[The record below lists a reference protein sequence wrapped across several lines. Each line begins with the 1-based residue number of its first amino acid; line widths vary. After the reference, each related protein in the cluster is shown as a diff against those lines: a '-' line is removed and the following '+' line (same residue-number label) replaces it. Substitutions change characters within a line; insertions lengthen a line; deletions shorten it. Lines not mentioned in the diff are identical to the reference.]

1 MNSTAIDTWT
11 AVGRVEDI
19 PLWEGRRVTVGEHR
33 IAVFRT
39 ESGVHAVGADCPHA
53 DGPLQDG
60 LVADGCVT
68 CPLHGWRFSLL
79 TGEQLGT
86 LRAEARRT
94 LEVYDVGERDGVL
107 LLRVP
112 AEQLTPVAA

>member
-1 MNSTAIDTWT
+1 MDSTTMDTWT
-11 AVGRVEDI
+11 EVGRAEDI
-19 PLWEGRRVTVGEHR
+19 PLWEGRRVTVGDRR

-39 ESGVHAVGADCPHA
+39 EDGLHAVGADCPHA

-79 TGEQLGT
+79 TGEQLGAIQANVAAA
-86 LRAEARRT
+86 LDVY
-94 LEVYDVGERDGVL
+94 EVAERDGTL
-107 LLRVP
+107 LLRVSAERLAP
-112 AEQLTPVAA
+112 AA

>member
-1 MNSTAIDTWT
+1 MDHSATDIWT
-11 AVGRVEDI
+11 PVGRVEDV

-33 IAVFRT
+33 VAVFRT
-39 ESGVHAVGADCPHA
+39 ESGVHAVAADCPHA

-79 TGEQLGT
+79 TGEPLGT
-86 LRAEARRT
+86 LAAEQPAT
-94 LEVYDVGERDGVL
+94 LDVYDVAERDGVL

-112 AEQLTPVAA
+112 AERLASAAA